1 MAHESAPGVHP
12 IAPGV
17 AAWITPDGNWGL
29 GNTALISGTGE
40 SVLVDTLWD
49 LPRTAAMLTGFRPM
63 LENAPIGPVVNTH
76 GDGDHWFGNQLT
88 GAREIIATR
97 SAAHRM
103 RRHGP
108 AEMKKLRLVARCFRG
123 VSHLPLVGGRRW
135 QVAADY
141 FDGMM
146 APFDYTGIRPTH
158 PTTRFSGRMNLD
170 VGGRRVELTEVG
182 PAHTAG
188 DLIVHLPDE
197 RIVIAGDI
205 VFSGVT
211 PVLWDGSVRK
221 WIAAC
226 DHILALKPEI
236 VVPGHGPLTDPAGVE
251 ALRHYWE
258 FLSNAARRQF
268 SLERPAASAGAAIV
282 MSDEYQ
288 REPFASWVGPERSM
302 INVNALYRKFLKV
315 RSHMSVLERLSV
327 LRKTALLAEKLRL
340 NARTAISPQTGTP

>member
-1 MAHESAPGVHP
+1 MTPQSAPGVHP
-12 IAPGV
+12 IATGV
-17 AAWITPDGNWGL
+17 NAWITPDGNWGL
-29 GNTALISGTGE
+29 GNTALVSGHGE

-49 LPRTAAMLTGFRPM
+49 LPRTAAMIEGFRPM

-108 AEMKKLRLVARCFRG
+108 GEMKKLRLVGRCFRG
-123 VSHLPLVGGRRW
+123 LSRLPLTKSRRW
-135 QVAADY
+135 DVAADY

-146 APFDYTGIRPTH
+146 RPFDYTGIRPTH
-158 PTTRFSGRMNLD
+158 PTTRFSGRMNID
-170 VGGRRVELTEVG
+170 VGGRRVELIELG

-236 VVPGHGPLTDPAGVE
+236 VVPGHGPLTDAAGVE
-251 ALRHYWE
+251 SLRHYWE

-268 SLERPAASAGAAIV
+268 ALERPAASAAAAIV
-282 MSDEYQ
+282 TSDEYL
-288 REPFASWVGPERSM
+288 REPFASWVGPERTL

-315 RSHMSVLERLSV
+315 RSHMGVLERLNV
-327 LRKTALLAEKLRL
+327 LRKTAMLAEKLRP
-340 NARTAISPQTGTP
+340 AIAPRPGTP